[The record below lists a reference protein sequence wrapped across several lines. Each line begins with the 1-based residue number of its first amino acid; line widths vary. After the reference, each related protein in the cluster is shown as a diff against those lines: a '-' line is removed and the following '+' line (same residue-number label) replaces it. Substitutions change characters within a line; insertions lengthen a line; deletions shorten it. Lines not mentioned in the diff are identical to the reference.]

1 MKIDV
6 KDLETAMKQV
16 KLVNAVQAEI
26 HTEMIDGMDRL
37 VVEFEDL
44 SGDNVKIILA
54 SSNSGGFNYMQ
65 TRKRI

>member
-6 KDLETAMKQV
+6 KDLETAIKELKSV
-16 KLVNAVQAEI
+16 FAVQAEI
-26 HTEMIDGMDRL
+26 HIEMIDGMDRL

-54 SSNSGGFNYMQ
+54 SSNSGGFNYIQ